1 MYTEV
6 FQKSRAAGQIY
17 GLWSECAGE
26 NDFPYK
32 SLNSGELERLL
43 LAAEPGIGKMTLL
56 HESGR
61 AFASGSYTEDEGRGF
76 ITMVL
81 TAADAR
87 RSGLG
92 SEMLYAL
99 EAEMKKRFHLKEI
112 HISYFDPVNLVWEI
126 PGHPGCEHPNSPG
139 VDISSP
145 AYEFFH
151 AAGYQDYSRQ
161 NSYFRQIRD
170 YEIPA
175 SIREIEARLNADG
188 YFIRVYD
195 PDTMEGMADLIDYL
209 GNSMWRRSILGEPI
223 PADGG
228 RPILVPVK
236 NGRVLGFAGP
246 LDVEVSGRGFFSGIA
261 VDPSA
266 RGRGVAKVLFSAL
279 CANLR
284 AIGAGYM
291 TLFTGEDNPAR
302 RIYEAAGFT
311 IVKSWADM
319 KKEV

>member
-1 MYTEV
+1 MDTEV
-6 FQKSRAAGQIY
+6 FQKSRAAGRIY
-17 GLWSECAGE
+17 DLWSECAGE
-26 NDFPYK
+26 KDFPYK
-32 SLNSGELERLL
+32 VPDADELTRLL
-43 LAAEPGIGKMTLL
+43 LTAEPGVEKITLL

-61 AFASGSYTEDEGRGF
+61 AFASGSYIEGEERGF
-76 ITMVL
+76 VTMVL
-81 TAADAR
+81 TAAEAR
-87 RSGLG
+87 RHGLG
-92 SEMLYAL
+92 SEMLRAL
-99 EAEMKKRFHLKEI
+99 ETEMKRRFPVKEL
-112 HISYFDPVNLVWEI
+112 HILYFNPVNLVWEI

-151 AAGYQDYSRQ
+151 AAGYRDCSRQ
-161 NSYFRQIRD
+161 NSYFRQIGD
-170 YEIPA
+170 YEVPA
-175 SIREIEARLNADG
+175 AIREIEARLNADG

-195 PDTMEGMADLIDYL
+195 PDTMEGMTDLIDHL
-209 GNSMWRRSILGEPI
+209 GNSMWRKSILGEPL
-223 PADGG
+223 PADGA

-236 NGRVLGFAGP
+236 DGRVLGFAGP
-246 LDVEVSGRGFFSGIA
+246 LDVERSGRGYFSGIA

-319 KKEV
+319 KKEI